1 MHPSSSRIQRA
12 WEGRISGCMLGKPV
26 EGLSMRKGPEVLLE
40 QLKLADALPLRNYVP
55 DAGTDPMIS
64 SQSACCLGHIT
75 RSEPD
80 DDINYAV
87 LALMMLEQHGK
98 ALTTTQVAQYW
109 LKHLPL
115 ASTYTAE
122 RAAYRTLLVHG
133 EEWFPERGEAG
144 FDIAECA
151 NNPYNDWIGA
161 QIRADVYGWVCP
173 GNPELAVQLVT
184 EDAKL
189 SHQGAGIAG
198 AQVVAA
204 WGSLIPS
211 HTHVAEALTA
221 AKPFLDDCPVAMEAI
236 ELGESL
242 AGDTEGGEAIV
253 KHYGDMSA
261 VHTLN
266 NLALVVW
273 AMLTYPD
280 DFDAAIGE
288 VVTAGL
294 DTDCNGATV
303 GGLWGLQDKPIPS
316 HWTDPWQGQVG
327 VSLAGQANLELGD
340 LVDRTLAVLDT
351 LSST

>member
-1 MHPSSSRIQRA
+1 MHPIASRITRA
-12 WEGRISGCMLGKPV
+12 WQGRISGCMLGKPV
-26 EGLSMRKGPEVLLE
+26 EGLSMRKGPAELKN
-40 QLKLADALPLRNYVP
+40 QLALASALPLRNYIP
-55 DAGTDPMIS
+55 DAGTDPLIS
-64 SQSACCLGHIT
+64 SQRLCCLGHIS

-80 DDINYAV
+80 DDINYSV
-87 LALMMLEQHGK
+87 LALMMLERHGRS
-98 ALTTTQVAQYW
+98 LTTGDVAQHW

-144 FDIAECA
+144 FDLALCSD
-151 NNPYNDWIGA
+151 NPYNDWIGA

-173 GNPELAVQLVT
+173 GDPQLAVHLVT

-189 SHQGAGIAG
+189 SHRGAGIAG
-198 AQVVAA
+198 AQLVAA
-204 WGSLIPS
+204 WGALIPNGS
-211 HTHVAEALTA
+211 DLSDALNEALR
-221 AKPFLDDCPVAMEAI
+221 FMDECPSAMEAI
-236 ELGESL
+236 ALGQSF
-242 AGDTEGGEAIV
+242 AGDPEGGQLITT
-253 KHYGDMSA
+253 HYGDMSA

-273 AMLTYPD
+273 SLLTYSN

-303 GGLWGLQDKPIPS
+303 GGLWGLQDKPIPD
-316 HWTDPWQGQVG
+316 HWTTPWQNRVG
-327 VSLAGQANLELGD
+327 VSLAGQSELD
-340 LVDRTLAVLDT
+340 LTTLVDRTCAVVDALHDH
-351 LSST
+351 

>member
-1 MHPSSSRIQRA
+1 
-12 WEGRISGCMLGKPV
+12 
-26 EGLSMRKGPEVLLE
+26 
-40 QLKLADALPLRNYVP
+40 
-55 DAGTDPMIS
+55 
-64 SQSACCLGHIT
+64 
-75 RSEPD
+75 
-80 DDINYAV
+80 
-87 LALMMLEQHGK
+87 
-98 ALTTTQVAQYW
+98 
-109 LKHLPL
+109 
-115 ASTYTAE
+115 
-122 RAAYRTLLVHG
+122 
-133 EEWFPERGEAG
+133 
-144 FDIAECA
+144 
-151 NNPYNDWIGA
+151 
-161 QIRADVYGWVCP
+161 
-173 GNPELAVQLVT
+173 
-184 EDAKL
+184 
-189 SHQGAGIAG
+189 
-198 AQVVAA
+198 
-204 WGSLIPS
+204 
-211 HTHVAEALTA
+211 
-221 AKPFLDDCPVAMEAI
+221 MEAI

-242 AGDTEGGEAIV
+242 AGDTSGGEAIV

-351 LSST
+351 MTST